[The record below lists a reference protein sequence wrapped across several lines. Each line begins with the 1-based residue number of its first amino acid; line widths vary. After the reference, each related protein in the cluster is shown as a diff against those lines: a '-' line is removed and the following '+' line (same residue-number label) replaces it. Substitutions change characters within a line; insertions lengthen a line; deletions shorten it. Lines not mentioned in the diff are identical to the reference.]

1 MRSNW
6 DTIIGQER
14 VKRILRQ
21 TLRNG
26 RVAHAYLFAGAD
38 GAGAEALAV
47 EFARTLLCERRGD
60 AACGDCPSCRKS
72 ASLHHPDLRIVVPM
86 PGTDAAKDDEG
97 GTAENEAMQEL
108 VRQTS
113 AKAADPY
120 MKIELP
126 KAKSILIRS
135 VRGMKKEAS
144 LSSAEQGRKV
154 FLVFDADAM
163 NDAAANSFL
172 KLLEEPLDDVHFV
185 LTASSRD
192 TVRQTIASRCQV
204 VSCSLLSDPEVAEA
218 LSARDGVPPDQAR
231 IVARLAG
238 GDFARARRL
247 VSGDLQRYRVQAAGF
262 LRSVLGASPLRMFE
276 EQEEYLAGAK
286 RDEAEQLL
294 SMLHVW
300 MRDAIVMREGSGT
313 VINIDQEQDLRSF
326 VAKFGTRDLERSL
339 AAVERSLELLRRNV
353 YLPLVMLSLIVQLRA
368 TLHAQHS

>member
-6 DTIIGQER
+6 DTVIGQER

-26 RVAHAYLFAGAD
+26 RIAHAYLFAGAD
-38 GAGAEALAV
+38 GAGTEALAV
-47 EFARTLLCERRGD
+47 EFARSLLCERRGES
-60 AACGDCPSCRKS
+60 ACGECSSCRKS
-72 ASLHHPDLRIVVPM
+72 AALHHPDLRIVVPM
-86 PGTDAAKDDEG
+86 PGTDNAKDDEG
-97 GTAENEAMQEL
+97 GAAENEAMQEL

-120 MKIELP
+120 VKIELP
-126 KAKSILIRS
+126 KAKFILIRS

-154 FLVFDADAM
+154 FLIFDADAM

-172 KLLEEPLDDVHFV
+172 KVLEEPLDEVHFV
-185 LTASSRD
+185 LTASTRD
-192 TVRQTIASRCQV
+192 AVRQTIVSRCQV
-204 VSCSLLSDPEVAEA
+204 VSCSLLSEREIAEA
-218 LSARDGVPPDQAR
+218 LADRDGVPPDQAR
-231 IVARLAG
+231 IAARLAG
-238 GDFARARRL
+238 GEYTRARQL
-247 VSGDLQRYRVQAAGF
+247 MGGDLQRYRAQTAGF
-262 LRSVLGASPLRMFE
+262 LRSALGASPLKMFE

-300 MRDAIVMREGSGT
+300 MRDAIVMREGSGA
-313 VINIDQEQDLRSF
+313 VINIDQEQDLRRF

-353 YLPLVMLSLIVQLRA
+353 YLPLVMLSLIVQLR
-368 TLHAQHS
+368 TILHAQHP